1 MTELTLDKDF
11 RLALKG
17 QAHALNPVVLL
28 GTAGLTN
35 AVFAEVDRALNAHS
49 LIKVRV
55 PRDDRSERETIFA
68 DLADRLG
75 AARVQAI
82 GKLIVLYRPP
92 PPEEKAADPIPA
104 QRRNRQKA
112 TPVRKPLRKKRQT

>member
-1 MTELTLDKDF
+1 MPELMLDKDF
-11 RLALKG
+11 RVALKG

-55 PRDDRSERETIFA
+55 PLDDRSERETIFA

-92 PPEEKAADPIPA
+92 PPEEKAIDPA
-104 QRRNRQKA
+104 
-112 TPVRKPLRKKRQT
+112 PVRRAAKKKAAPARKSSQKRRQT